1 MPIFKRQTGSELDAW
16 KLVAGYRAKGHW
28 TSEPCRVLS
37 CNQKTWVYEF
47 AVSVDKQREGL

>member
-28 TSEPCRVLS
+28 TSDPCRVLS